1 MRARKIHASDPA
13 PQGEDESVHHHHNRH
28 LIEKTE
34 GGMDYLM
41 VAIIVAL
48 GLAMAIGLVTAS
60 GDASWLR

>member
-1 MRARKIHASDPA
+1 MRTRHRHAAIDPDNPEA
-13 PQGEDESVHHHHNRH
+13 HHHDHH

-41 VAIIVAL
+41 LGIIVVL
-48 GLAMAIGLVTAS
+48 GLAMAIGLFTAG

>member
-1 MRARKIHASDPA
+1 MRARKTHASNAA
-13 PQGEDESVHHHHNRH
+13 PQEDGEVVHHHNHH

>member
-1 MRARKIHASDPA
+1 MRNRHRHAAIDPNH
-13 PQGEDESVHHHHNRH
+13 PEHHDHH

-41 VAIIVAL
+41 LAIIVAL
-48 GLAMAIGLVTAS
+48 GLAMAVGPFTAT